1 MLLLDAGGRLEK
13 EKGGRL
19 KEERGWKEEN
29 EIGMVVEVS
38 SMVGNSSWFNRKSW
52 TRISSKVKR
61 ISGSVTSL
69 FLIKSFAFWLME
81 VPSGKE
87 YWFSLMRLYLALT
100 SLVSKGGLPTKSTWN
115 SVSRFLLLRSSL
127 RVWFGQSSRRR

>member
-38 SMVGNSSWFNRKSW
+38 SMVGNSS
-52 TRISSKVKR
+52 
-61 ISGSVTSL
+61 
-69 FLIKSFAFWLME
+69 
-81 VPSGKE
+81 
-87 YWFSLMRLYLALT
+87 
-100 SLVSKGGLPTKSTWN
+100 
-115 SVSRFLLLRSSL
+115 
-127 RVWFGQSSRRR
+127 